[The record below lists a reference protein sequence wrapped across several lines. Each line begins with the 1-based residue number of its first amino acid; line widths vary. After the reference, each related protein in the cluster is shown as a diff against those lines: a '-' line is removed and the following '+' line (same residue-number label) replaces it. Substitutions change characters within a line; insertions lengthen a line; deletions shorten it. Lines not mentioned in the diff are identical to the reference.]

1 MCPAHTGIGTIKNGA
16 IIIVNDYITGLLGY
30 SRQEL
35 LGQAERLL
43 YPDESEYAR
52 VNGELQK
59 LNFRQ
64 EPLSIETRWKA
75 KDGSVRD
82 VHLYAAPL
90 EPGNP
95 AAGIVF
101 TVQDITE
108 RKQADH
114 ALRRRA
120 SGIQAVAVAAAC
132 VLAVLLFLIRR
143 NLSRIQRSEQELKI
157 FKEALDNATDAIGMA
172 TPEGRHYYQNRAFD
186 TLFGSIGDYPPDTL
200 YVDTSVGRK
209 VFNTIISGGQWMGEV
224 KMYARDRSILDI
236 FLRAYANKDKNGT
249 IISVLGVHTNITERK
264 QAAIALSESEQKFS
278 NILNTIDDAVVSYSF
293 REDCLVYLSPS
304 FEKIFGIALGDH
316 AKDWHLWI
324 DSVHPDDIQ
333 KITDNAASLTE
344 HGFSDQEFRIIKPDG
359 SIAWVRYRAK
369 IICGETGEPERLD
382 GIITDI
388 SVRKQAELALRESEG
403 KLATLFF
410 SMSEMVV
417 LNDLVFDEQ
426 GRPVNYRMT
435 DCNKAFSDITGIVRE
450 TALGRLATEV
460 YGTDAPPYFEEFS
473 RVALTGQ
480 PYRFETYFPP
490 MQKYFSISVV
500 CPAKNSFATITT
512 DITTRKQS
520 EAEQER
526 LQTQL
531 TQAQKI
537 ESIGR
542 LAGGVAH
549 DFNNILSVILGY
561 TDMALQQVGPDQ
573 PLHADLLEIRSAVNR
588 SSNLT
593 RQLLAFARKQTMT
606 PRVLDLNETVEETL
620 KMLRR
625 LIGEDIDLAWL
636 PGKHLQPVKIDP
648 SQLDQVLANLC
659 VNARDAIANVGRI
672 SIETANA
679 SLEEKDCAQHP
690 DCVPGDYVMLAV
702 NDNGCGMDRETLVN
716 IFDPFFTTKDI
727 GTGTGLGLSTVY
739 GIVKQNNGC
748 ITVDSEPGRGT
759 RFTMYLPRHIDNA
772 EPVAETTTPQTP
784 IKHGRET
791 ILLVEDEPANLEMY
805 RRMLAALGYTV
816 LAAATPEECMRLAA
830 EHAGSVA
837 LLLTDVIMPGMNGQD
852 LAKVIYADAP
862 EIKCLFMS
870 GYTDTAITHGGVLEP
885 GVHLIQKPFSF
896 EELAARIREVLE
908 GSSER

>member
-1 MCPAHTGIGTIKNGA
+1 MSS
-16 IIIVNDYITGLLGY
+16 GLLGY

-59 LNFRQ
+59 LNVRQ
-64 EPLSIETRWKA
+64 EPLSVETRWKA
-75 KDGSVRD
+75 KDGSLRD
-82 VHLYAAPL
+82 VHLYATPL

-120 SGIQAVAVAAAC
+120 SGIQAAAVAAAC
-132 VLAVLLFLIRR
+132 VLAVLFFLIRR

-157 FKEALDNATDAIGMA
+157 FKEAADNATDAIGMA
-172 TPEGRHYYQNRAFD
+172 TPAGRHYYQNRAFD
-186 TLFGSIGDYPPDTL
+186 TLFGQIGDCPPDTL
-200 YVDTSVGRK
+200 YVDPGVGRE
-209 VFNTIISGGQWMGEV
+209 VFDTIVSGGQWVGEV

-236 FLRAYANKDKNGT
+236 YLRAYANKDKNGA

-264 QAAIALSESEQKFS
+264 RAALALLESEQKVS
-278 NILNTIDDAVVSYSF
+278 TILNSIDDAVVSYSF
-293 REDCLVYLSPS
+293 RDDRVVYLSPS

-333 KITDNAASLTE
+333 KITDNAVCLTE
-344 HGFSDQEFRIIKPDG
+344 QGFSDQEFRIIKPDG
-359 SIAWVRYRAK
+359 SIAWVRYRSK
-369 IICGETGEPERLD
+369 IIYSETGEPERLD

-388 SVRKQAELALRESEG
+388 SKRKQAELALRESEG
-403 KLATLFF
+403 KLATLFS

-435 DCNKAFSDITGIVRE
+435 DCNRAFTKITGIARE
-450 TALGRLATEV
+450 TAVGRLATEV
-460 YGTDAPPYFEEFS
+460 YGTDTPPYLEEFS
-473 RVALTGQ
+473 RVAMTGQ

-490 MQKYFSISVV
+490 MEKYFSVSVV
-500 CPAKNSFATITT
+500 CPEKNRFATITT
-512 DITTRKQS
+512 DITARKQS
-520 EAEQER
+520 EDEHER
-526 LQTQL
+526 LQAQL

-561 TDMALQQVGPDQ
+561 TDMALQQVGPEQ
-573 PLHADLLEIRSAVNR
+573 PLHADLLEIRNAVNR
-588 SSNLT
+588 SSKLT
-593 RQLLAFARKQTMT
+593 RQLLAFARKQTMA

-636 PGKHLQPVKIDP
+636 PGKKLQAVKIDP

-672 SIETANA
+672 SIETANT
-679 SLEEKDCAQHP
+679 SLE
-690 DCVPGDYVMLAV
+690 
-702 NDNGCGMDRETLVN
+702 
-716 IFDPFFTTKDI
+716 
-727 GTGTGLGLSTVY
+727 
-739 GIVKQNNGC
+739 
-748 ITVDSEPGRGT
+748 RG
-759 RFTMYLPRHIDNA
+759 
-772 EPVAETTTPQTP
+772 
-784 IKHGRET
+784 
-791 ILLVEDEPANLEMY
+791 
-805 RRMLAALGYTV
+805 
-816 LAAATPEECMRLAA
+816 
-830 EHAGSVA
+830 
-837 LLLTDVIMPGMNGQD
+837 
-852 LAKVIYADAP
+852 
-862 EIKCLFMS
+862 
-870 GYTDTAITHGGVLEP
+870 
-885 GVHLIQKPFSF
+885 
-896 EELAARIREVLE
+896 
-908 GSSER
+908 